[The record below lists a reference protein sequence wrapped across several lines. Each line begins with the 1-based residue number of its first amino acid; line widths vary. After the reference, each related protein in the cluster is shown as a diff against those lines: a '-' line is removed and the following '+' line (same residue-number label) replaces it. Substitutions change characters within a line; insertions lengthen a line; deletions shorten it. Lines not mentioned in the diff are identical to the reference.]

1 MVRDPMGLSPRGR
14 RSPGCQRA
22 HGPEAEGGAR
32 VSLFEYVMIPPA
44 IVLGLAITH
53 ILSGLGRIVHRLAG
67 HGDPIRTD
75 AVHLIWLAHI
85 FSWIVFFWWYSY
97 AWTTRFE
104 WSLLV
109 FVFLILYAVA
119 LYLMCVVLIPSDLD
133 RVEDFGTYFMSLR
146 RWFFGGVVAL
156 ILVDFADSA
165 VKGWDN
171 VLDLG
176 LGYASLRSFLLVGAI
191 VATRTASRR
200 FHLTYAVIG
209 FVWTFLFFWLNRPSL
224 SGG

>member
-1 MVRDPMGLSPRGR
+1 L
-14 RSPGCQRA
+14 
-22 HGPEAEGGAR
+22 
-32 VSLFEYVMIPPA
+32 SLFEYVMIPPA
-44 IVLGLAITH
+44 IVLSLAITH

-67 HGDPIRTD
+67 HGSPIRMD
-75 AVHLIWLAHI
+75 VAHLTWVAHI

-133 RVEDFGTYFMSLR
+133 EVEDFESYFLSLR
-146 RWFFGGVVAL
+146 TWFFGGVVAL
-156 ILVDFADSA
+156 ILIDFADSA

-171 VLDLG
+171 VIDLG
-176 LGYASLRSFLLVGAI
+176 LGYASLRSFLLVGAL
-191 VATRTASRR
+191 VATRTASRCD
-200 FHLTYAVIG
+200 HLPCGVLIRRSNLRASRRG
-209 FVWTFLFFWLNRPSL
+209 SGRPL
-224 SGG
+224 HRHPFQTVGGHRE

>member
-1 MVRDPMGLSPRGR
+1 L
-14 RSPGCQRA
+14 
-22 HGPEAEGGAR
+22 
-32 VSLFEYVMIPPA
+32 SLFEYVMIPPA

-67 HGDPIRTD
+67 HGSPIRMD
-75 AVHLIWLAHI
+75 VVHLTWVAHI

-133 RVEDFGTYFMSLR
+133 EVEDFESYFLSLR
-146 RWFFGGVVAL
+146 TWFFRGGGGPHSHRLRGQRGEGVGQRHRPRA
-156 ILVDFADSA
+156 
-165 VKGWDN
+165 
-171 VLDLG
+171 G
-176 LGYASLRSFLLVGAI
+176 LRQPA
-191 VATRTASRR
+191 
-200 FHLTYAVIG
+200 
-209 FVWTFLFFWLNRPSL
+209 
-224 SGG
+224 